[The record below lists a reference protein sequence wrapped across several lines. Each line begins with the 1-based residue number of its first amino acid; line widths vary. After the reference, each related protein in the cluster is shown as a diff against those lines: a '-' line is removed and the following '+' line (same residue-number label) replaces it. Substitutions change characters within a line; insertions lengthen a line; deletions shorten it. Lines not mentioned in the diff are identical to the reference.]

1 MRNQDK
7 IHIRLSISFSDEPE
21 IITDPSNDTVK
32 EGQNTTFYC
41 NATGNPLPAIS
52 WKKDGHSIGNNS
64 RISYSAESNE
74 LRIINVNR
82 TDRGKYHCVA
92 NNSIGNASSDAATLA
107 VECKY

>member
-1 MRNQDK
+1 MM
-7 IHIRLSISFSDEPE
+7 
-21 IITDPSNDTVK
+21 K
-32 EGQNTTFYC
+32 EGQNRTFYC

-74 LRIINVNR
+74 LRIINVYR

-92 NNSIGNASSDAATLA
+92 SNSIGNASSHAATLA

>member
-1 MRNQDK
+1 M
-7 IHIRLSISFSDEPE
+7 
-21 IITDPSNDTVK
+21 K
-32 EGQNTTFYC
+32 EGKNWTFYC

-64 RISYSAESNE
+64 RISYSAESSE
-74 LRIINVNR
+74 LRIIDVYR

-92 NNSIGNASSDAATLA
+92 SNSIGNASSDAATLV

>member
-1 MRNQDK
+1 M
-7 IHIRLSISFSDEPE
+7 
-21 IITDPSNDTVK
+21 VK
-32 EGQNTTFYC
+32 EGQNTTLYC

-52 WKKDGHSIGNNS
+52 WKKVGHSIGNNS

-74 LRIINVNR
+74 LRIINVYR

-92 NNSIGNASSDAATLA
+92 SNSIGNASSHAATLA